1 MAYLLEK
8 EVSQVGTSCPGLAQ
22 ENGPVLHSLAGESPL
37 APGGAVSGGRRGE
50 GKTLVSDCAG
60 GVLRGG
66 WKKYSRGPE
75 PQGLGWARRGGV
87 LCLDSGL
94 GLSEEGPAGGRATA
108 RGKKGRKRWREGGLS
123 DEVQCDLTWGARRT
137 RTAQMLR
144 PQPNPLDKEEE
155 NGTDTQEE
163 CLQAR
168 GPVVQQG
175 DCC

>member
-1 MAYLLEK
+1 M
-8 EVSQVGTSCPGLAQ
+8 
-22 ENGPVLHSLAGESPL
+22 
-37 APGGAVSGGRRGE
+37 SGGRRGE

-66 WKKYSRGPE
+66 WKKYSWGLE

-94 GLSEEGPAGGRATA
+94 GLSEEGPAGGWATA
-108 RGKKGRKRWREGGLS
+108 LGKKGRKLWREGGLS
-123 DEVQCDLTWGARRT
+123 DKVQCDLTWGARRT
-137 RTAQMLR
+137 RPAQMLR

-163 CLQAR
+163 CLRAR
-168 GPVVQQG
+168 DQLSSRVTVVDNGREGLHGRQQMTITWRIVTTLR
-175 DCC
+175 